1 MKKDTYNPVFYVVGD
16 RQQLLYLL
24 RVQQASDGSAARN
37 VSPECGKNIGQ
48 TGLQTF

>member
-1 MKKDTYNPVFYVVGD
+1 MKKIHIILFFYVVGD

-37 VSPECGKNIGQ
+37 VSPECGKNIG
-48 TGLQTF
+48 